1 MLGAESLFSRD
12 ILEGTILNKK
22 QGGRATEATA
32 VRLSK
37 A

>member
-1 MLGAESLFSRD
+1 MLGAESSFSRD

-22 QGGRATEATA
+22 QSGGAIEATA
-32 VRLSK
+32 VELSK